1 MTWLENIGKW
11 FVENKE
17 TILAVLTAIQSS
29 GLIGFIAW
37 AVKSTKQVKLNT
49 KTTET
54 LNKSITCVDSLN
66 GEVTEMKDVN
76 KTLIEKCEY
85 LENQMNDLQNS
96 MDILLTK
103 VDAMI
108 EVQSVVYTTI
118 KDDKTRATVNNL
130 LTNAKY
136 AVTEQRKKL
145 IDELEALRQQIKTQA
160 EAQKQLVEHAVNKAQ
175 SIVKVEYK
183 PAEEQVVTRYQ
194 YETSRQV

>member
-1 MTWLENIGKW
+1 MNWLENIGKW
-11 FVENKE
+11 FIDNQE

-49 KTTET
+49 KTTEV
-54 LNKSITCVDSLN
+54 LNNSITCVDSLN
-66 GEVTEMKDVN
+66 GEVVGLKDVN
-76 KTLIEKCEY
+76 KELIEKCEY

-103 VDAMI
+103 VDAII

-145 IDELEALRQQIKTQA
+145 IEELEALREQIKTQA

-175 SIVKVEYK
+175 SIVKVEDK
-183 PAEEQVVTRYQ
+183 PEEEVVVRY
-194 YETSRQV
+194 

>member
-1 MTWLENIGKW
+1 MNWLENIGKW
-11 FVENKE
+11 FIDNQE

-49 KTTET
+49 KTTEV
-54 LNKSITCVDSLN
+54 LNNSISCVDGLN
-66 GEVTEMKDVN
+66 GEVIGLKDVN
-76 KTLIEKCEY
+76 KELIEKCEY

-103 VDAMI
+103 VDAII

-145 IDELEALRQQIKTQA
+145 IEELEALREQIKTQA

-175 SIVKVEYK
+175 SIVKVEDK
-183 PAEEQVVTRYQ
+183 PEDEVVVRY
-194 YETSRQV
+194 

>member
-54 LNKSITCVDSLN
+54 LNKSITCVDGLN
-66 GEVTEMKDVN
+66 GEVAEMKGVN
-76 KTLIEKCEY
+76 KVLIEKCEY

-96 MDILLTK
+96 MDILITK
-103 VDAMI
+103 IDAII

-145 IDELEALRQQIKTQA
+145 IDELEALRQQIKAQA
-160 EAQKQLVEHAVNKAQ
+160 DAQKQLVEHAVNKAQ
-175 SIVKVEYK
+175 SIVKVEDA
-183 PAEEQVVTRYQ
+183 PVEEQVVTRY
-194 YETSRQV
+194 

>member
-54 LNKSITCVDSLN
+54 LNKSITCVDGLN
-66 GEVTEMKDVN
+66 GEVAEIKDVN
-76 KTLIEKCEY
+76 KALIEKCEY

-103 VDAMI
+103 VDAII

-175 SIVKVEYK
+175 SIVKVEDK
-183 PAEEQVVTRYQ
+183 PAEEQVVTRY
-194 YETSRQV
+194 

>member
-76 KTLIEKCEY
+76 KALIEKCEY
-85 LENQMNDLQNS
+85 LENQMNDLENS

-103 VDAMI
+103 IDAII

-145 IDELEALRQQIKTQA
+145 IDELESLRQQIKAQA
-160 EAQKQLVEHAVNKAQ
+160 DAQKQLVEHAVNKAQ
-175 SIVKVEYK
+175 SIVKVEDV
-183 PAEEQVVTRYQ
+183 PVEEQVVTRY
-194 YETSRQV
+194 

>member
-17 TILAVLTAIQSS
+17 TILAVLTAIQSA
-29 GLIGFIAW
+29 GLVGFIAW

-54 LNKSITCVDSLN
+54 LNNSIACVDGLN
-66 GEVTEMKDVN
+66 GEVAEMKDVN
-76 KTLIEKCEY
+76 KVLIEKCDY
-85 LENQMNDLQNS
+85 LENQMNDLENS
-96 MDILLTK
+96 MDILITK
-103 VDAMI
+103 IDAII

-145 IDELEALRQQIKTQA
+145 IDELESLRQQIKTQA

-175 SIVKVEYK
+175 SIVKVEDK
-183 PAEEQVVTRYQ
+183 PAEEQVVTRY
-194 YETSRQV
+194 

>member
-29 GLIGFIAW
+29 GLVGFIAW

-103 VDAMI
+103 IDAII

-175 SIVKVEYK
+175 SIVKVEDK
-183 PAEEQVVTRYQ
+183 PAEEQVVTRY
-194 YETSRQV
+194 

>member
-29 GLIGFIAW
+29 GLVGFIAW

-66 GEVTEMKDVN
+66 VEVTEMKDVN
-76 KTLIEKCEY
+76 KKLIEKCEY

-175 SIVKVEYK
+175 SIVKVEDK
-183 PAEEQVVTRYQ
+183 PAEEQVVTRY
-194 YETSRQV
+194 

>member
-54 LNKSITCVDSLN
+54 LNKSITCVDGLN

-76 KTLIEKCEY
+76 KTLIGKCEY

-175 SIVKVEYK
+175 SIVKVEDK
-183 PAEEQVVTRYQ
+183 PAEEQVVTRY
-194 YETSRQV
+194 

>member
-1 MTWLENIGKW
+1 MNWLENIGKW
-11 FVENKE
+11 FIDNQE

-29 GLIGFIAW
+29 GLVGFIAW
-37 AVKSTKQVKLNT
+37 AIKSTKQVKLNT
-49 KTTET
+49 KTTEA
-54 LNKSITCVDSLN
+54 LNNSISCVDGLN
-66 GEVTEMKDVN
+66 GEVVGLKDVN
-76 KTLIEKCEY
+76 KELIEKCEY

-96 MDILLTK
+96 MDILITK
-103 VDAMI
+103 VDAII

-145 IDELEALRQQIKTQA
+145 IEELEALREQIKTQA

-175 SIVKVEYK
+175 SIVKVEDK
-183 PAEEQVVTRYQ
+183 PEEEVVVRY
-194 YETSRQV
+194 

>member
-29 GLIGFIAW
+29 GLVGFIAW

-54 LNKSITCVDSLN
+54 LNNSIACVDGLN
-66 GEVTEMKDVN
+66 GEVAEMKDVN
-76 KTLIEKCEY
+76 KVLIEKCEY
-85 LENQMNDLQNS
+85 LENQMNDLENS
-96 MDILLTK
+96 MDILITK
-103 VDAMI
+103 IDAII

-175 SIVKVEYK
+175 SIVKVEDK
-183 PAEEQVVTRYQ
+183 PAEEQVVTRY
-194 YETSRQV
+194 

>member
-1 MTWLENIGKW
+1 MNWLENIGKW
-11 FVENKE
+11 FIDNQE

-49 KTTET
+49 KTTEV
-54 LNKSITCVDSLN
+54 LNNSISCVDGLN
-66 GEVTEMKDVN
+66 GEVVGLKDVN
-76 KTLIEKCEY
+76 KELIEKCEY

-103 VDAMI
+103 VDAII

-145 IDELEALRQQIKTQA
+145 IEELEALREQIKTQA

-175 SIVKVEYK
+175 SIVKVEDK
-183 PAEEQVVTRYQ
+183 PEEDVVVRY
-194 YETSRQV
+194 

>member
-54 LNKSITCVDSLN
+54 LNKSITCVDGLN
-66 GEVTEMKDVN
+66 SEVNEMKGVN

-145 IDELEALRQQIKTQA
+145 IDELESLRQQIKTQA

-175 SIVKVEYK
+175 SIVKVEDK
-183 PAEEQVVTRYQ
+183 PAEEQVVTRY
-194 YETSRQV
+194 

>member
-1 MTWLENIGKW
+1 MNWLENIGKW
-11 FVENKE
+11 FIDNQE

-49 KTTET
+49 KTTEA
-54 LNKSITCVDSLN
+54 LNNSISCVDGLN
-66 GEVTEMKDVN
+66 GEVVGLKNVN
-76 KTLIEKCEY
+76 KELIEKCEY

-103 VDAMI
+103 VDAII

-145 IDELEALRQQIKTQA
+145 IEELEALREQIKTQA

-175 SIVKVEYK
+175 SIVKVEDK
-183 PAEEQVVTRYQ
+183 PEEEVVVRY
-194 YETSRQV
+194 

>member
-54 LNKSITCVDSLN
+54 LNKSITCVDGLN
-66 GEVTEMKDVN
+66 GEVAEMKGVN

-85 LENQMNDLQNS
+85 LENQMNDLENS

-145 IDELEALRQQIKTQA
+145 IEELEALRQQIKAQA
-160 EAQKQLVEHAVNKAQ
+160 DAQKQLVEHAVNKAQ
-175 SIVKVEYK
+175 SIVKVEDA
-183 PAEEQVVTRYQ
+183 PVEEQVVTRY
-194 YETSRQV
+194 

>member
-66 GEVTEMKDVN
+66 VEVTEMKDVN
-76 KTLIEKCEY
+76 KVLIEKCEY

-96 MDILLTK
+96 MDILITK
-103 VDAMI
+103 IDAII

-145 IDELEALRQQIKTQA
+145 IDELEALRQQIKAQA
-160 EAQKQLVEHAVNKAQ
+160 DAQKQLVEHAVNKAQ
-175 SIVKVEYK
+175 SIVKVEDA
-183 PAEEQVVTRYQ
+183 PVEEQVVTRY
-194 YETSRQV
+194 

>member
-85 LENQMNDLQNS
+85 LENQMNDLENS
-96 MDILLTK
+96 MDILITK
-103 VDAMI
+103 IDAII

-175 SIVKVEYK
+175 SIVKVEDK
-183 PAEEQVVTRYQ
+183 PAEEQVVTRY
-194 YETSRQV
+194 

>member
-54 LNKSITCVDSLN
+54 LNKSITCVDGLN

-76 KTLIEKCEY
+76 KALIEKCEY

-175 SIVKVEYK
+175 SIVKVEDTK
-183 PAEEQVVTRYQ
+183 PEEQVVTRY
-194 YETSRQV
+194 

>member
-54 LNKSITCVDSLN
+54 LNKSIICVDGLN
-66 GEVTEMKDVN
+66 GEVAEMKDVN
-76 KTLIEKCEY
+76 KVLIEKCDY
-85 LENQMNDLQNS
+85 LENQMNDLENS
-96 MDILLTK
+96 MDILITK
-103 VDAMI
+103 IDAII

-145 IDELEALRQQIKTQA
+145 IEELEELRQQIKAQA
-160 EAQKQLVEHAVNKAQ
+160 DAQKQLVEHAVNKAQ
-175 SIVKVEYK
+175 SIVKVEDA
-183 PAEEQVVTRYQ
+183 PVEEQVVTRY
-194 YETSRQV
+194 

>member
-29 GLIGFIAW
+29 GLVGFIAW

-54 LNKSITCVDSLN
+54 LNNSIACVDGLN
-66 GEVTEMKDVN
+66 GEVAEMKDVN
-76 KTLIEKCEY
+76 KTLIEKCDY

-96 MDILLTK
+96 MDILITK
-103 VDAMI
+103 VDAII

-175 SIVKVEYK
+175 SIVKVEDK
-183 PAEEQVVTRYQ
+183 PAEEKVVTRY
-194 YETSRQV
+194 

>member
-1 MTWLENIGKW
+1 MTWLENVGKW

-54 LNKSITCVDSLN
+54 LNKSITCVDGLN

-76 KTLIEKCEY
+76 KKLIEKCEH

-175 SIVKVEYK
+175 SIVKVEDK
-183 PAEEQVVTRYQ
+183 PEEEVVVRY
-194 YETSRQV
+194 

>member
-1 MTWLENIGKW
+1 MNWLENIGKW
-11 FVENKE
+11 FIDNQE

-29 GLIGFIAW
+29 GLVGFIAW
-37 AVKSTKQVKLNT
+37 AIKSTKQVKLNT
-49 KTTET
+49 KTTEA
-54 LNKSITCVDSLN
+54 LNNSISCVDGLN
-66 GEVTEMKDVN
+66 GEVVGLKDVN
-76 KTLIEKCEY
+76 KELIEKCEY

-103 VDAMI
+103 VDAII

-145 IDELEALRQQIKTQA
+145 IEELEALREQIKTQA

-175 SIVKVEYK
+175 SIVKVEDK
-183 PAEEQVVTRYQ
+183 PEDEVVVRY
-194 YETSRQV
+194 

>member
-54 LNKSITCVDSLN
+54 LNKSITCVDGLN
-66 GEVTEMKDVN
+66 GEVAEMKDIN

-175 SIVKVEYK
+175 SIVKVEDK
-183 PAEEQVVTRYQ
+183 PAEEQVVTRY
-194 YETSRQV
+194 

>member
-1 MTWLENIGKW
+1 M
-11 FVENKE
+11 
-17 TILAVLTAIQSS
+17 TAIQSS

-54 LNKSITCVDSLN
+54 LNKSITCVDGLN
-66 GEVTEMKDVN
+66 GEVIEMKGVN
-76 KTLIEKCEY
+76 KALIEKCEY

-160 EAQKQLVEHAVNKAQ
+160 DAQKQLVEHAVNKAQ
-175 SIVKVEYK
+175 SIVKVEDK
-183 PAEEQVVTRYQ
+183 PAEEQVVTRY
-194 YETSRQV
+194 

>member
-54 LNKSITCVDSLN
+54 LNKSITCVDGLN
-66 GEVTEMKDVN
+66 GEVIEMKGVN

-175 SIVKVEYK
+175 SIVKVEDTS
-183 PAEEQVVTRYQ
+183 AEEQVVTRY
-194 YETSRQV
+194 

>member
-1 MTWLENIGKW
+1 MNWLENIGKW
-11 FVENKE
+11 FIDNQE

-29 GLIGFIAW
+29 GLVGFIAW

-49 KTTET
+49 KTTEV
-54 LNKSITCVDSLN
+54 LNNSISCVDSLN
-66 GEVTEMKDVN
+66 GEVVGLKDVN
-76 KTLIEKCEY
+76 KELIEKCEY

-103 VDAMI
+103 VDAII

-145 IDELEALRQQIKTQA
+145 IEELEALREQIKTQA

-175 SIVKVEYK
+175 SIVKVEDK
-183 PAEEQVVTRYQ
+183 PEEEVVVRY
-194 YETSRQV
+194 

>member
-1 MTWLENIGKW
+1 MNWLENIGKW
-11 FVENKE
+11 FTDNQE

-29 GLIGFIAW
+29 GLVGFIAW
-37 AVKSTKQVKLNT
+37 AIKSTKQVKLNT
-49 KTTET
+49 KTTEA
-54 LNKSITCVDSLN
+54 LNNSISCVDGLN
-66 GEVTEMKDVN
+66 GEVVGLKDVN
-76 KTLIEKCEY
+76 KELIEKCEY

-103 VDAMI
+103 VDAII

-145 IDELEALRQQIKTQA
+145 IDELEALREQIKTQA

-175 SIVKVEYK
+175 SIVKVEDK
-183 PAEEQVVTRYQ
+183 PEEDVVVRY
-194 YETSRQV
+194 

>member
-29 GLIGFIAW
+29 GLVGFIAW

-54 LNKSITCVDSLN
+54 LNNSIACVDGLN
-66 GEVTEMKDVN
+66 GEVAEMKDVN
-76 KTLIEKCEY
+76 KVLIEKCEY
-85 LENQMNDLQNS
+85 LENQMNDLENS

-175 SIVKVEYK
+175 SIVKVEDK
-183 PAEEQVVTRYQ
+183 PAEEQVVTRY
-194 YETSRQV
+194 

>member
-17 TILAVLTAIQSS
+17 TILAVLTAIRSS
-29 GLIGFIAW
+29 GLVGFIAW

-66 GEVTEMKDVN
+66 GEVAEMKDVN
-76 KTLIEKCEY
+76 KVLIEKCDY
-85 LENQMNDLQNS
+85 LENQMNDLENS
-96 MDILLTK
+96 MDILITK
-103 VDAMI
+103 IDAII

-175 SIVKVEYK
+175 SIVKVEDA
-183 PAEEQVVTRYQ
+183 PVEEQVVTRY
-194 YETSRQV
+194 

>member
-54 LNKSITCVDSLN
+54 LNNSITCVDGLN
-66 GEVTEMKDVN
+66 GEVAEMKDVN

-175 SIVKVEYK
+175 SIVKVEDK
-183 PAEEQVVTRYQ
+183 PAEEQVVTRY
-194 YETSRQV
+194 

>member
-66 GEVTEMKDVN
+66 GEVAEMKDVN
-76 KTLIEKCEY
+76 KALIEKCDY

-96 MDILLTK
+96 MDILITK

-175 SIVKVEYK
+175 SIVKVEDK
-183 PAEEQVVTRYQ
+183 PAEEQVVTRY
-194 YETSRQV
+194 

>member
-54 LNKSITCVDSLN
+54 LNKSITCVDGLN
-66 GEVTEMKDVN
+66 GEVAEMKDVN

-96 MDILLTK
+96 MDILITK
-103 VDAMI
+103 IDAII

-145 IDELEALRQQIKTQA
+145 IDELESLRQQIKTQA

-175 SIVKVEYK
+175 SIVKVEDK
-183 PAEEQVVTRYQ
+183 PAEEQVVTRY
-194 YETSRQV
+194 

>member
-54 LNKSITCVDSLN
+54 LNKSITCVDGLN
-66 GEVTEMKDVN
+66 GEVAEMKGVN

-145 IDELEALRQQIKTQA
+145 IEELEELRQQIKAQA
-160 EAQKQLVEHAVNKAQ
+160 DAQKQLVEHAVNKAQ
-175 SIVKVEYK
+175 SIVKVEDA
-183 PAEEQVVTRYQ
+183 PVEEQVVTRY
-194 YETSRQV
+194 

>member
-29 GLIGFIAW
+29 GLVGFIAW

-145 IDELEALRQQIKTQA
+145 IDELESLRQQIKAQA
-160 EAQKQLVEHAVNKAQ
+160 DAQKQLVEHAVNKAQ
-175 SIVKVEYK
+175 SIVKVEDA
-183 PAEEQVVTRYQ
+183 PVEEQVVTRY
-194 YETSRQV
+194 

>member
-145 IDELEALRQQIKTQA
+145 IDELESLRQQIKTQA

-175 SIVKVEYK
+175 SIVKVEDK
-183 PAEEQVVTRYQ
+183 PAEEQVVTRY
-194 YETSRQV
+194 

>member
-29 GLIGFIAW
+29 GLVGFIAW

-76 KTLIEKCEY
+76 KELIAKCDY
-85 LENQMNDLQNS
+85 LENQMNDLENS
-96 MDILLTK
+96 MDILITK
-103 VDAMI
+103 IDAII

-145 IDELEALRQQIKTQA
+145 IDELEELRQQIKAQA
-160 EAQKQLVEHAVNKAQ
+160 DAQKQLVEHAVNKAQ
-175 SIVKVEYK
+175 SIVKVEDA
-183 PAEEQVVTRYQ
+183 PVEEQVVTRY
-194 YETSRQV
+194 